1 MKRLFGLMI
10 LAVAQAQNIT
20 ELETLATQGD
30 VVSSYQLGER
40 YLTGEGVSK
49 DVKTALK
56 WLEQSAD
63 AGHTEAAEKLGRL
76 YLGGRGVPRD
86 SKQAAT
92 WYKLAAERGSASAQT
107 QIARMY
113 LGGVGVFKDPVQ
125 AQFWATMAAEK
136 KDPGAAGILGSLRSQ
151 LSATQLAEA
160 AALVDVYKSTRMETL
175 LEPGVP
181 RLAPALDA
189 DGLVPPNVEP

>member
-1 MKRLFGLMI
+1 MMM
-10 LAVAQAQNIT
+10 AVAQAQDIA
-20 ELETLATQGD
+20 ELETLASQGD
-30 VVSSYQLGER
+30 VVSSYQLGQR
-40 YLTGEGVSK
+40 YFSGEGVSK

-92 WYKLAAERGSASAQT
+92 WYRLAAERGSATAQT

-113 LGGVGVFKDPVQ
+113 LGGVGVLKDPVQ

-136 KDPGAAGILGSLRSQ
+136 KDPGAAGVLGALRSQ
-151 LSATQLAEA
+151 LSAAQLAEA
-160 AALVDVYKSTRMETL
+160 AALVEVYKSTRMETMM
-175 LEPGVP
+175 EPGVP
-181 RLAPALDA
+181 QLAPPLDV